1 MLVPRVSD
9 LDQTAFFIDLNDLA
23 REIILII
30 VGDVG
35 ICRIALSR
43 EIVLTGGQYDSNQ
56 G

>member
-35 ICRIALSR
+35 RIALSR